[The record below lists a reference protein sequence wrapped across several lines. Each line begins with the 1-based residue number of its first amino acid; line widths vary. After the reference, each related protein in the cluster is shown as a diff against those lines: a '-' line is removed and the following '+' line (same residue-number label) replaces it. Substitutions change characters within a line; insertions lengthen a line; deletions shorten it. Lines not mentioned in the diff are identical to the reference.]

1 MTRRI
6 AIGLLIAFAGAAV
19 TLAATL
25 PQGIAEAG
33 TSPTAAAPAC
43 PIPPVALVAP
53 PAPESPVSNRK
64 LPTGPWLLGGGGLT
78 LGLGVGYFAGALR
91 RAARASSRRANKSG
105 EVHVAPIDA
114 DIENTRKFMDALA
127 SETSF
132 PQVDA
137 SSKDNQT
144 GLGDGSVHSGKLVKH
159 VDDQPPD
166 PDGK

>member
-6 AIGLLIAFAGAAV
+6 AIGLLIAFAGVAV
-19 TLAATL
+19 MIAATL
-25 PQGIAEAG
+25 PQGIAKAT
-33 TSPTAAAPAC
+33 TSPTTAAPAC
-43 PIPPVALVAP
+43 PIPPAALVAS

-64 LPTGPWLLGGGGLT
+64 LPNRLWWLGGGGLII
-78 LGLGVGYFAGALR
+78 GLGVGYFAGALR
-91 RAARASSRRANKSG
+91 HAARANSRRVNKSG
-105 EVHVAPIDA
+105 EVHAAPIDA
-114 DIENTRKFMDALA
+114 DTEKTRKFMDALA

-159 VDDQPPD
+159 VDDEPQGSD
-166 PDGK
+166 DK